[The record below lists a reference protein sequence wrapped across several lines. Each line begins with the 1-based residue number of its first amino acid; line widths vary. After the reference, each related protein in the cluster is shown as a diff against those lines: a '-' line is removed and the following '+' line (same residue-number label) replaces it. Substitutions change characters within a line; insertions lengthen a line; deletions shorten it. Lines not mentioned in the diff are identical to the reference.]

1 MIILLSLKKYYND
14 ENIRNN
20 VEVIINSDIFNSV
33 QEVIKELIDMKEQR
47 EQREQI
53 LRSIR

>member
-47 EQREQI
+47 EQI

>member
-47 EQREQI
+47 EQI
-53 LRSIR
+53 FRSIR